1 VGDDTRAWG
10 PPFVEGESAYFM
22 SVNRNKRSLTL
33 NLKAKEGKEILWKL
47 LERSDV
53 LLENFRPG
61 TMERLGFG
69 YEAVSARLPRVIYC
83 SISGFGQ
90 TGPDRDLPGYDV
102 LIQGESGLMSLTGD
116 EGGPPYKL
124 GVSIS
129 DLAAG
134 MAATQGILA
143 ALLHR
148 ERTGKGQRVD
158 ISMLD
163 VSASLLTFQA
173 GIHFATGQIPRR
185 RGNAHPTIVPYSTY
199 ATAEGT
205 LILAVGNDAL
215 FVRCCEVLGS
225 PDLARDPRF
234 ATASARVENRAILD
248 GVLADILRRQPRDHW
263 ITLLREKGVPCGA
276 VRDLAEVCASPQLH
290 ARHMVQ
296 QMEHPRAGAIRLL
309 GSPVQLDDTP
319 PSLRLPPPLLGE
331 HNEVILRGLLGLSSE
346 QVARVVEKKVI

>member
-1 VGDDTRAWG
+1 VK
-10 PPFVEGESAYFM
+10 GESAYFM

-33 NLKAKEGKEILWKL
+33 NLKAQEGKEILWKL
-47 LERSDV
+47 LERCDV

-69 YEAVSARLPRVIYC
+69 YQTVAARLPQLVYC

-143 ALLHR
+143 TLLHR
-148 ERTGKGQRVD
+148 ERTGKGQQVD

-173 GIHFATGQIPRR
+173 SIYFATQEVPRR

-199 ATAEGT
+199 ETADGT

-215 FVRCCEVLGS
+215 FVRCCEVMGC

-234 ATASARVENRAILD
+234 ATASARVENRTLLD
-248 GVLADILRRQPRDHW
+248 GMLADLLKRQPRDHW
-263 ITLLREKGVPCGA
+263 IGLLREKGVPCGA
-276 VRDLAEVCASPQLH
+276 VRDLAEVCASPQLR
-290 ARHMVQ
+290 ARHMLPEI
-296 QMEHPRAGAIRLL
+296 EHRRAGAITLL
-309 GSPVQLDDTP
+309 GSPLRLSDTP
-319 PSLRLPPPLLGE
+319 PNLDLPPPLLGQHTE
-331 HNEVILRGLLGLSSE
+331 EILRDLLGLSAE
-346 QVARVVEKKVI
+346 EVARLAEKKVI